1 MNVDDDD
8 GGRRWQRN
16 HGSMPL
22 NRLQLNKI
30 QRKIIRRIVFDEIVY
45 AMHGYGPGFVLCST
59 NAIRTPSAIL
69 VCVRS
74 VSLSSALCSSLKVRE
89 QFGAPLMMP
98 N

>member
-45 AMHGYGPGFVLCST
+45 AMHGYGPGRHTYIVSH
-59 NAIRTPSAIL
+59 SG
-69 VCVRS
+69 VC
-74 VSLSSALCSSLKVRE
+74 ALCL
-89 QFGAPLMMP
+89 PL
-98 N
+98 